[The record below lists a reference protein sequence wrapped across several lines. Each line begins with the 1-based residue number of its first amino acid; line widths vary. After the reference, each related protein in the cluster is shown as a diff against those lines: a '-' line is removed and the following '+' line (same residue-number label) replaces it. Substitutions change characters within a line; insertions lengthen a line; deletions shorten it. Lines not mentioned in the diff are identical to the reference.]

1 MNLKASFL
9 YAKKIIFPK
18 KSNVSRGTKSLFGA
32 MICIGISLIPLVA
45 ILTVSEGMIDGI
57 THRMIELLSHD
68 LQIYVENSDW
78 KKSSYQEIENFAKK
92 IQEIPEIP
100 EIKKSYPEISCSA
113 LVSGKTYRSGAYVR
127 AIEKN
132 LFQSDKGFNEYF
144 ELVAGERKL
153 ENQNDAIIGKH
164 LSEVLNLKVGD
175 SFRIITINR
184 TGKAAVPKLSS
195 FVVKG
200 IVTSGYQELDALWI
214 FIPIESAFK
223 SLALNSCEFTIGLSS
238 DFTFDNQRLFKL
250 QNDVQNFLYSEKF
263 FENSY
268 VIRWDEANRSQ
279 FENFSSTKALLL
291 LIVLIILLAASINI
305 SSGVVMLV
313 MERKKEIAILK
324 STGASSFGISF
335 AFLIAGTSCG
345 IGGLLFGLPIGLFVS
360 INVNEIIKFFENV
373 ANFFVN
379 IFNILV
385 YSKNSINLT
394 AANVHILNPDY
405 YLQKIPINIPI
416 QKLILMSIFTLVLS
430 MIMALIPS
438 IKAGKEKPINTL
450 RKL

>member
-1 MNLKASFL
+1 MNLAASFL
-9 YAKKIIFPK
+9 YAKRIVFPK

-57 THRMIELLSHD
+57 THRMIELSSHD
-68 LQIYVENSDW
+68 LQISAEDSDW
-78 KKSSYQEIENFAKK
+78 QKSSYQEIKNFSQKLE
-92 IQEIPEIP
+92 EIPGIQ
-100 EIKKSYPEISCSA
+100 KSYPEISCSA
-113 LVSGKTYRSGAYVR
+113 LVAGKNYRSGAYIR
-127 AIEKN
+127 AVEKN
-132 LFQSDKGFNEYF
+132 LFQTDKGFNEYF
-144 ELVAGERKL
+144 ELIDGERSF

-184 TGKAAVPKLSS
+184 AGQSVVPKLSS

-200 IVTSGYQELDALWI
+200 IVSCGYQELDALWI

-223 SLALNSCEFTIGLSS
+223 NLALNSSQFSIGLST
-238 DFTFDNQRLFKL
+238 DFTFDNQKLFKL
-250 QNDVQNFLYSEKF
+250 QNDVQNFLYSEES

-268 VIRWDEANRSQ
+268 VIRWDEVNRSQ

-291 LIVLIILLAASINI
+291 LIVLVILLAASINI

-324 STGASSFGISF
+324 STGATSFGISF

-345 IGGLLFGLPIGLFVS
+345 LGGLLFGLPIGLFVS
-360 INVNEIIKFFENV
+360 VNVNEIIKFFENI

-385 YSKNSINLT
+385 YSKDVVN
-394 AANVHILNPDY
+394 ANVHILNPEY
-405 YLQKIPINIPI
+405 YLQNIPINIPV
-416 QKLILMSIFTLVLS
+416 QKLILMSVFTLVLS
-430 MIMALIPS
+430 MIMAALPS

-450 RKL
+450 RKV

>member
-1 MNLKASFL
+1 MNLAASFL
-9 YAKKIIFPK
+9 YAKRIVFPK

-57 THRMIELLSHD
+57 THRMIELSSHD
-68 LQIYVENSDW
+68 LQISAEDSDW
-78 KKSSYQEIENFAKK
+78 QKSSYQEIKNFSHK
-92 IQEIPEIP
+92 IEEIPGIQ
-100 EIKKSYPEISCSA
+100 KSYPEISCSA
-113 LVSGKTYRSGAYVR
+113 LVAGKNYRSGAYIR
-127 AIEKN
+127 AVEKN
-132 LFQSDKGFNEYF
+132 LFQIDKGFNEYF
-144 ELVAGERKL
+144 ELIDGERSF

-164 LSEVLNLKVGD
+164 LSEVLNLKAGD

-184 TGKAAVPKLSS
+184 VGQSVVPKLSS

-200 IVTSGYQELDALWI
+200 IVSCGYQELDALWI

-223 SLALNSCEFTIGLSS
+223 NLALNSCQFSIGLST
-238 DFTFDNQRLFKL
+238 DFTFDNQKLFKL
-250 QNDVQNFLYSEKF
+250 QNDVQNFLYSEESL
-263 FENSY
+263 ENSY

-291 LIVLIILLAASINI
+291 LIVLVILLAASINI

-324 STGASSFGISF
+324 STGATSFGISF

-345 IGGLLFGLPIGLFVS
+345 LGGLLFGLPIGLFVS
-360 INVNEIIKFFENV
+360 VNVNEIIKFFENI

-385 YSKNSINLT
+385 YSKDVVN
-394 AANVHILNPDY
+394 ANVHILNPEY
-405 YLQKIPINIPI
+405 YLQNIPINIPV
-416 QKLILMSIFTLVLS
+416 QKLILMSVFTLVLS
-430 MIMALIPS
+430 MIMAALPS

-450 RKL
+450 RKV

>member
-1 MNLKASFL
+1 MNLAASFL
-9 YAKKIIFPK
+9 YAKRIVFPK

-57 THRMIELLSHD
+57 THRMIELSSHD
-68 LQIYVENSDW
+68 LQISAEDSDW
-78 KKSSYQEIENFAKK
+78 QKSSYQEIKNFSQKLE
-92 IQEIPEIP
+92 EIPGIQ
-100 EIKKSYPEISCSA
+100 KSYPEISCSA
-113 LVSGKTYRSGAYVR
+113 LVAGKNYRSGAYIR
-127 AIEKN
+127 AVEKN

-144 ELVAGERKL
+144 ELIDGERSF

-164 LSEVLNLKVGD
+164 LSEVLNLKAGD

-184 TGKAAVPKLSS
+184 AGQSVVPKLSS

-200 IVTSGYQELDALWI
+200 IVSCGYQELDALWI
-214 FIPIESAFK
+214 FIPIESALK
-223 SLALNSCEFTIGLSS
+223 NLALNSCQFSIGLST
-238 DFTFDNQRLFKL
+238 DFTFDNQKLFKL
-250 QNDVQNFLYSEKF
+250 QNDVQNFLYSEES

-291 LIVLIILLAASINI
+291 LIVLVILLAASINI

-324 STGASSFGISF
+324 STGATSFGISF

-345 IGGLLFGLPIGLFVS
+345 LGGLLFGLPIGLFVS
-360 INVNEIIKFFENV
+360 VNVNEIIKFFENI

-385 YSKNSINLT
+385 YSKDVVN
-394 AANVHILNPDY
+394 ANVHILNPEY
-405 YLQKIPINIPI
+405 YLQNIPINIPV
-416 QKLILMSIFTLVLS
+416 QKLILMSVFTLVLS
-430 MIMALIPS
+430 MIMAALPS

-450 RKL
+450 RKV

>member
-57 THRMIELLSHD
+57 TKRMIELSSHD
-68 LQIYVENSDW
+68 LQIVVENSAW
-78 KKSSYQEIENFAKK
+78 KNSSYQEIENFAKK
-92 IQEIPEIP
+92 TQEIAEV
-100 EIKKSYPEISCSA
+100 KKFYPEISCSA
-113 LVSGKTYRSGAYVR
+113 LVSGKNYRSGAYVR
-127 AIEKN
+127 GIEKN

-144 ELVAGERKL
+144 EFIAGEKTL

-175 SFRIITINR
+175 TFRIITINR
-184 TGKAAVPKLSS
+184 VGKTAVPKLSS
-195 FVVKG
+195 FVIKG

-214 FIPIESAFK
+214 FIPIESAYK
-223 SLALNSCEFTIGLSS
+223 NLALNSCQFTIGLST
-238 DFTFDNQRLFKL
+238 DFTFDNQKLFKL
-250 QNDVQNFLYSEKF
+250 QNDVQNFLYSEEF

-305 SSGVVMLV
+305 SSGIVMLV

-345 IGGLLFGLPIGLFVS
+345 LGGLLFGLPIGLFVS
-360 INVNEIIKFFENV
+360 VNVNEIIKFFENV

-379 IFNILV
+379 IFNILF
-385 YSKNSINLT
+385 YSKNSVSLT

>member
-1 MNLKASFL
+1 MNLVASFL
-9 YAKKIIFPK
+9 YAKRIVFPK

-57 THRMIELLSHD
+57 THRMIELSSHD
-68 LQIYVENSDW
+68 LQIYVEDSAW
-78 KKSSYQEIENFAKK
+78 QKSSYQEIKNFSQK
-92 IQEIPEIP
+92 IEEISGIQ
-100 EIKKSYPEISCSA
+100 KSYPEISCSA
-113 LVSGKTYRSGAYVR
+113 LVAGKNYRSGAYIR
-127 AIEKN
+127 AVEKN
-132 LFQSDKGFNEYF
+132 LFQTDKGFNEYF
-144 ELVAGERKL
+144 ELIDGERSF
-153 ENQNDAIIGKH
+153 ENQNDAIIGRH

-184 TGKAAVPKLSS
+184 AGQSVVPKLSS

-200 IVTSGYQELDALWI
+200 IVSCGYQELDALWI
-214 FIPIESAFK
+214 FIPIESALK
-223 SLALNSCEFTIGLSS
+223 NLALNSCQFSIGFSS
-238 DFTFDNQRLFKL
+238 DFTFENQKLFKL
-250 QNDVQNFLYSEKF
+250 QNDVQNFLYSEKS

-291 LIVLIILLAASINI
+291 LIVLVILLAASINI
-305 SSGVVMLV
+305 SSGIVMLV

-324 STGASSFGISF
+324 STGATSFGISF

-345 IGGLLFGLPIGLFVS
+345 LGGLLFGLPIGLFVS
-360 INVNEIIKFFENV
+360 VNVNEIIKFFENI

-385 YSKNSINLT
+385 YSKDVVN
-394 AANVHILNPDY
+394 ANVHILNPEY
-405 YLQKIPINIPI
+405 YLQKIPVNIPV
-416 QKLILMSIFTLVLS
+416 QKLILMSVFTLVLS
-430 MIMALIPS
+430 MIMAALPS

-450 RKL
+450 RKV